1 MEDGDVR
8 EIENEFKRHPN
19 LSVNLLRLVNSAAMG
34 RAQSVT
40 SLRHALVL
48 LGRRQLRIWLQ
59 LFHVQ
64 PRTEL
69 LHRAE
74 AAIHHQQDCRLKL
87 LFGRYAFVFEASSPA
102 LGKLIE

>member
-1 MEDGDVR
+1 MSDQWRLLVVDFGD
-8 EIENEFKRHPN
+8 
-19 LSVNLLRLVNSAAMG
+19 LSGLS
-34 RAQSVT
+34 RAT
-40 SLRHALVL
+40 ATL
-48 LGRRQLRIWLQ
+48 LRIWLQ